1 MPERLRTLAA
11 RLRSFVGSRRREP
24 RYKARLAASVS
35 LAGAGAAKPPSLSGH
50 TCDVSEHG
58 LGLVLPAVRLG
69 GRYLTSEGQALLV
82 TLQLPDAPA
91 RLRGTVVRYERLEE
105 GDVVQGYLVGLRLD
119 EEDNPDRRQYVEYI
133 RKGVNRKS

>member
-24 RYKARLAASVS
+24 RYKTRLAASVS
-35 LAGAGAAKPPSLSGH
+35 LAGVGAAASQSLSGH
-50 TCDVSEHG
+50 TRDVSQHG

-69 GRYLTSEGQALLV
+69 GRYLTNEGQTLIV
-82 TLQLPDAPA
+82 TLQLPDAPV

-105 GDVVQGYLVGLRLD
+105 GDVIQGYLVGLRLA
-119 EEDNPDRRQYVEYI
+119 EEDDPDRRQYVEYI
-133 RKGVNRKS
+133 RKGVNRES